1 MWASIRSLKILHM
14 FFFPL
19 RNRNHSVFGQWS
31 NIYLYL
37 INQPLCIFSPVNWWL
52 PNLHIASPC
61 MSTTM
66 ASSKK
71 FHIILTSI
79 ACCNET
85 GLVAGDGIC
94 ITCNTSH
101 LTNQE
106 ATIVCHQ
113 VASNNS
119 WWFEWSAWIACF
131 ALQDRRLTGIDEL
144 KQSRG
149 LNKIKQT
156 LNAIHNKITFMGGE
170 ILIALHWKG
179 GRTGQC

>member
-1 MWASIRSLKILHM
+1 LSCEPPLDHSKFLHV
-14 FFFPL
+14 FFSPL

-37 INQPLCIFSPVNWWL
+37 INQPLYIFPLLIDDCPICIYPHHARAQQWQTLKSFTLFWPLSHAV
-52 PNLHIASPC
+52 
-61 MSTTM
+61 M
-66 ASSKK
+66 K
-71 FHIILTSI
+71 
-79 ACCNET
+79 
-85 GLVAGDGIC
+85 LVAGDGIC

-119 WWFEWSAWIACF
+119 WWFVWSAWIACF

-149 LNKIKQT
+149 LNKIKQ
-156 LNAIHNKITFMGGE
+156 H
-170 ILIALHWKG
+170 
-179 GRTGQC
+179 